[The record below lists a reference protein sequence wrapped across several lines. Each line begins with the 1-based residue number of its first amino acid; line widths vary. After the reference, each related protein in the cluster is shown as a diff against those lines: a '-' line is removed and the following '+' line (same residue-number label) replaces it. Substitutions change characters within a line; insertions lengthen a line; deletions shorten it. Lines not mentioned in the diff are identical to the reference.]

1 MFNNVVSLLG
11 GQWNQNPVLKRLT
24 SKPQLSGSEASS
36 RVSSLAPGFFDSFAT
51 YFHWADGCIFLG
63 SGVEMKSWVSA
74 WLAMTILFVGCK
86 SDDVPRAEPTDLSL
100 DKAKVLLD
108 NAAAQQSFES
118 MTVTVG
124 QYQSFCGL
132 NVKQISR
139 SIWATSYNARRMLMI
154 SASPAEAIHIA
165 KESFLL
171 QSFRRNAAFPS
182 FSENP

>member
-1 MFNNVVSLLG
+1 
-11 GQWNQNPVLKRLT
+11 
-24 SKPQLSGSEASS
+24 
-36 RVSSLAPGFFDSFAT
+36 
-51 YFHWADGCIFLG
+51 
-63 SGVEMKSWVSA
+63 MKSWVSV
-74 WLAMTILFVGCK
+74 WLAMAILFVGCK
-86 SDDVPRAEPTDLSL
+86 SDDVSRAEPADLPL
-100 DKAKVLLD
+100 DKTKELLD

-165 KESFLL
+165 MESFLL
-171 QSFRRNAAFPS
+171 RSFRRTGAFLS
-182 FSENP
+182 FSEIP